1 MLPLEPYLILPP
13 PPRKSVLILL
23 PLFAILLSLAPI
35 VQAQAPTITFPSA
48 TNVGATRLGIEF
60 RISGAIPDKFE
71 ARLDAGAWRD
81 VTSHVWRGGRIR
93 VYVVTGL
100 QPATEYTLSLR
111 ASAGSSTSAP
121 VSVTATTL
129 SRAIDYNARFCR
141 DNGVNKLLLI
151 GLDSPGNASY
161 EFQLFLNVFP
171 GQSSSR
177 DRVAFDHDTIAN
189 TTREITVGAVEEGE
203 RVFGSLL
210 QILSGSSVSFMRL
223 QFFGSDRL
231 PACYP
236 PPPKGSSSSCTV
248 CRPYMTPTPIRDSIN
263 HLPPGIV
270 VSNWLD
276 GAQGQQVD
284 HVGAGRP
291 DAVNQHNFIDGV
303 NIWGHVTPGIEVC
316 FQQTGSLLFID
327 SVYPPVDPIVPP
339 SHQRDGMTCTTVDT
353 AGTVVLLRDEAIA
366 TPIPSSQTLSGC
378 DVRPWA
384 DLNFRQSPPAGAVIG
399 VTSTSVWLP
408 ASEKSAGYFKVRLWD
423 VEGWLSGDYV
433 YTRGQCG
440 S

>member
-1 MLPLEPYLILPP
+1 M
-13 PPRKSVLILL
+13 
-23 PLFAILLSLAPI
+23 
-35 VQAQAPTITFPSA
+35 PS
-48 TNVGATRLGIEF
+48 GAT
-60 RISGAIPDKFE
+60 ADKYE
-71 ARLDAGAWRD
+71 ARLGSTGAWQD
-81 VTSHVWRGGRIR
+81 VTSRVWQGGRGWFYTR
-93 VYVVTGL
+93 TGL
-100 QPATEYTLSLR
+100 RPETEYTLYLR

-129 SRAIDYNARFCR
+129 SRAIDYNARFCN
-141 DNGVNKLLLI
+141 DGGVNKLLLS
-151 GLDSPGNASY
+151 GLDSPGNAVHGF
-161 EFQLFLNVFP
+161 ELFINLYI
-171 GQSSSR
+171 GQSASR
-177 DRVAFDHDTIAN
+177 E
-189 TTREITVGAVEEGE
+189 REIFAHASLLNTRREVTIGSVATGE
-203 RVFGSLL
+203 RVYGNLFQTLDGSAISNL
-210 QILSGSSVSFMRL
+210 VF

-236 PPPKGSSSSCTV
+236 PRSSDSSSDSSSCTV

-327 SVYPPVDPIVPP
+327 SVYPPVDPMVPP
-339 SHQRDGMTCTTVDT
+339 SHQRDGMTCATVDT
-353 AGTVVLLRDEAIA
+353 AGTVVLLRDQARA

-378 DVRPWA
+378 EVRPWA
-384 DLNFRQSPPAGAVIG
+384 DLNFRQSPPAGAVIS
-399 VTSTSVWLP
+399 VTASRDWLP
-408 ASEKSAGYFKVRLWD
+408 ASERSAGYFKVRLWD
-423 VEGWLSGDYV
+423 FEGWISGDYV